1 MYAISDMI
9 AVAVIGFNLGLLT
22 FVVVQVYRDG
32 QESRQI
38 PQWVRDEFGEDG
50 WE

>member
-1 MYAISDMI
+1 MYTIADMI
-9 AVAVIGFNLGLLT
+9 AVTVIGFNLGLLT
-22 FVVVQVYRDG
+22 FVAAQVYRDW